1 MPNGKSHL
9 GRVTILRKKFES
21 AEIST
26 EELREYACLIAYSER
41 IEVKTTTTITVRG
54 RKMTISLEEYKTYCM
69 PVGL

>member
-9 GRVTILRKKFES
+9 GRVTILKKKFES

-41 IEVKTTTTITVRG
+41 IEVKTTTTITVWG
-54 RKMTISLEEYKTYCM
+54 KKMTISLEEYKTYCM